1 MRHRLVLAACLVA
14 VSSACSDSDDS
25 DAPADDATGGE
36 GDMVTEG
43 DGSDVGVDETPADAD
58 VLLEASVARWTDA
71 SLEIDYALV
80 NTGEL
85 ELIVFDVGTATTTAI
100 DDEGGVTLFQAKRD
114 TGETDFAETPTIG
127 GRNLSP
133 GQRLEGSAERRLPIG
148 IDFVAPLV
156 SGLTPDT
163 VELCIGYGNADD
175 LIPLT
180 RADGT
185 YALNTDL
192 ELQSLVCTTLERP

>member
-1 MRHRLVLAACLVA
+1 MGHRLILVACLVA
-14 VSSACSDSDDS
+14 AASACSDSDDS
-25 DAPADDATGGE
+25 DVPADDARAGE
-36 GDMVTEG
+36 GGMVTES
-43 DGSDVGVDETPADAD
+43 DGSDVGVDATPADGE
-58 VLLEASVARWTDA
+58 VRLEASVARWTDT
-71 SLEIDYALV
+71 SLEIDYTLV
-80 NTGEL
+80 NTGAR
-85 ELIVFDVGTATTTAI
+85 ELIAFDVGTATTTAI
-100 DDEGGVTLFQAKRD
+100 DDEGGITLFQAKRD

-163 VELCIGYGNADD
+163 VEFCIGYGDTDD
-175 LIPLT
+175 LIPTT

-185 YALNTDL
+185 YTLNTDL